1 MVVLTELIF
10 NSFLLWEGVVVLK
23 KLNFK
28 ICYFGRPWCG
38 LESTELR
45 VSTLVGYGGLENT
58 DF

>member
-1 MVVLTELIF
+1 MVFSSILGFATL
-10 NSFLLWEGVVVLK
+10 
-23 KLNFK
+23 
-28 ICYFGRPWCG
+28 GRYCG